1 MKKQVFTLLLMF
13 VSLFLNV
20 ENVKAVHFAGGEI
33 TYVNVGQDSFMVSY
47 TAYRD
52 CNGINMAT
60 AQMLVECKTTAQRLQ
75 TVSIPKPTPID
86 ITPICNQ
93 SCTRCQSSACSFQYG
108 FEKYVYT
115 KLVILLNA
123 GSCCEIALIITG
135 CCRSNSITTGPD
147 NESYRV
153 EAFLNRCI
161 APRNNSVQF
170 EKNPEFFSSV
180 GHDFT
185 IDPGIYDPDN
195 LTNKVDSIVCELDTP
210 MATNGSGLQYSG
222 SFAYNKP
229 LQFWGFPNYNLPS
242 PRGFQLN
249 RTTGILSFR
258 PMSTDATVM
267 VLKVSEYRYGQKI
280 SEVTRDIMHIALS
293 NTNSTPY
300 LTSTTYS
307 GASICY
313 NDTFKI
319 SLTGNDYDTLQ
330 FLTLDWDSTLPGAIY
345 TLDTSDKK
353 HPVLSIEWATTKKDL
368 SKKDF
373 IQKVTVR
380 DNACPLNGFYTYAF
394 PVHVK
399 EHTNLELYHIKKTCN
414 YYDLTAID
422 KNFTNNAVRLTGGN
436 SIFKFNFNSLGTRQI
451 FLPDSGIYIFELKPE
466 NPVCGASVYDTID
479 VKNYQVEVEM
489 PADTTICEG
498 DMIKLSPVIT
508 NQHGPI
514 SLDWSTGQKDSLE
527 ITLGPLHQK
536 TTVTLQVKDQ
546 YNCIITDETEID
558 INPIPEVDLGK
569 DKLVCPGTQVA
580 LSNLK
585 NQTGTSYEWYK
596 LNQPNIISTSSSITV
611 NEEGIYVCKA
621 INSGYLCNNSD
632 TIEVRHYSAN
642 IPETDNI
649 CGGDY
654 YFPFV
659 SGAQYVSWN
668 GLGVKQAS
676 TYQYYIDQ
684 DLANLDHNKMYNYLY
699 SIQDSI
705 GCWHNDTLEL
715 LFFHNA
721 EIDIQATK
729 SIHCDGHSPSTLY
742 AFPTGGKWYGI
753 GVKFF
758 NPSYFDPGIAGI
770 GKHYIKYKI
779 SGICPSIDSI
789 EMMVSEMPD
798 VDFLANPR
806 LGNAPLS
813 TQFLDNVTLN
823 EPVFLKY
830 KWKFG
835 DGDTSVLKQPLH
847 TYQKEGIYNITLLVN
862 NNGCI
867 VEEYKPNYIIVNPSS
882 IEELDPETI
891 KIYPNPTSSQ
901 LNIESESSISKIRI
915 FSTDGKLVLDKTDLN
930 IEIIQL
936 DLSAYSKGSYILE
949 VWDNEGKFLR
959 KTVVI
964 E

>member
-13 VSLFLNV
+13 VNLFLNV
-20 ENVKAVHFAGGEI
+20 EDVKAVHFAGGEI

-60 AQMLVECKTTAQRLQ
+60 AQMLVECKTTSQRLQ
-75 TVSIPKPTPID
+75 TVSIPKPTPVD

-115 KLVILLNA
+115 KLVILHNA

-170 EKNPEFFSSV
+170 EKKPEFFSSV

-195 LTNKVDSIVCELDTP
+195 VTNKVDSIVCELDTP

-258 PMSTDATVM
+258 PMSTDVTIIA
-267 VLKVSEYRYGQKI
+267 LKVSEYRYGQKI

-319 SLTGNDYDTLQ
+319 SLTGNDYDTIQ

-345 TLDTSDKK
+345 TYDTSDKK

-399 EHTNLELYHIKKTCN
+399 EHTNLQLTHNKKTCN
-414 YYDLTAID
+414 YYDLSAID
-422 KNFTNNAVRLTGGN
+422 MNHSNSAVRIKGGN
-436 SIFKFNFNSLGTRQI
+436 GIFKFNFNSLGTRQI
-451 FLPDSGIYIFELKPE
+451 FLPDSGVYIFELKPE
-466 NPVCGASVYDTID
+466 NPVCGTSVFDTID

-498 DMIKLSPVIT
+498 DLIKLTPVIT

-527 ITLGPLHQK
+527 ITVGPLHQK

-558 INPIPEVDLGK
+558 IIPVPELDLGK
-569 DKLVCPGTQVA
+569 DKLVCPGTQVT

-596 LNQPNIISTSSSITV
+596 LYQSNIISTSNSISV
-611 NEEGIYVCKA
+611 NEEGVYICKA
-621 INSGYLCNNSD
+621 INSGYLCNTSD
-632 TIEVRHYSAN
+632 TIKIKNYSIN
-642 IPETDNI
+642 IPTYDVI

-654 YFPFV
+654 YFPNV
-659 SGAQYVSWN
+659 NGAQFVSWN
-668 GLGVKQAS
+668 GVGVKKAT

-684 DLANLDHNKMYNYLY
+684 DIANLEHNSTYNYFY
-699 SIQDSI
+699 SIEDSV
-705 GCWHNDTLEL
+705 GCWHNDTMNLRFIE
-715 LFFHNA
+715 NIK
-721 EIDIQATK
+721 IDKQNVKQVYCTNGDPQI
-729 SIHCDGHSPSTLY
+729 LY
-742 AFPTGGKWYGI
+742 GGTPKEGWWFGE
-753 GVKFF
+753 GVT
-758 NPSYFDPGIAGI
+758 NIPQQFDPGLVDSG
-770 GKHYIKYKI
+770 KYKLFYRRGGYC
-779 SGICPSIDSI
+779 SGKDSI
-789 EMMVSEMPD
+789 EVLVLEAPVVEFDADKRSGQLPLQVQFTSSVLYVPD
-798 VDFLANPR
+798 SLASYR
-806 LGNAPLS
+806 WL
-813 TQFLDNVTLN
+813 
-823 EPVFLKY
+823 
-830 KWKFG
+830 FG
-835 DGDTSVLKQPLH
+835 DGDSSD
-847 TYQKEGIYNITLLVN
+847 QKNPMHIYDEKGAYDVALRVHNSACYTVKFRKYFINAGTDNI
-862 NNGCI
+862 
-867 VEEYKPNYIIVNPSS
+867 K
-882 IEELDPETI
+882 ELDPESV
-891 KIYPNPTSSQ
+891 KIYPNPTSSF
-901 LNIESESSISKIRI
+901 LNIESETQIQILNVYNTLGELIISN
-915 FSTDGKLVLDKTDLN
+915 S
-930 IEIIQL
+930 EINQNNIQL
-936 DLSAYSKGSYILE
+936 DLTQHSKGTYFLEIWDIDNKLLRQIIILE
-949 VWDNEGKFLR
+949 
-959 KTVVI
+959 
-964 E
+964 